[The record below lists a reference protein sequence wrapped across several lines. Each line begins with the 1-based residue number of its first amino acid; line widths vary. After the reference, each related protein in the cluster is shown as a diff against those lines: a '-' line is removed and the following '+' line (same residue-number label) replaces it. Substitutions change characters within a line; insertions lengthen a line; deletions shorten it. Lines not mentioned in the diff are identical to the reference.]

1 MKFSEK
7 VRMLRKEAHLSQ
19 SQLAAAIGVS
29 GRTVQSYEK
38 GKSYPKQR
46 EIYSKLAALFGVR
59 LDYLLSESEDIGVL
73 LNGQQTGSC
82 SGMNMQM
89 LINELTDIFSSG
101 EMTESE
107 MDAFMY
113 SVMKAYVEA
122 TEKTKNPFKMDFLGA

>member
-1 MKFSEK
+1 
-7 VRMLRKEAHLSQ
+7 LSQ

-59 LDYLLSESEDIGVL
+59 RDYLLSESEDIGVL
-73 LNGQQTGSC
+73 SNGQQTGSC

-89 LINELTDIFSSG
+89 LINELTDLFSSG